1 MGEVLPVDEHGRWVG
16 PHGLQVGHSVP
27 LVDAALLGGDTA
39 LIEAHPGEGHAP
51 GEVVVPARHIA
62 CLMED
67 LQGRPE
73 DTPVAEALSH
83 NTGSQQQLF
92 SSYSTDLM
100 TWRVSLWIIDF

>member
-1 MGEVLPVDEHGRWVG
+1 MIQVLPVDEHGRWVG

-51 GEVVVPARHIA
+51 GEVVVPARHLA

-73 DTPVAEALSH
+73 ATQVEEAPSL

-92 SSYSTDLM
+92 RRYFTYL
-100 TWRVSLWIIDF
+100 IIESVF